1 MSPNLNQAKIF
12 TLNDGTISWKSCKQE
27 TIVDST
33 TESEYINAS
42 NGNLGSG
49 LDKVVH
55 LRTRS
60 GPYHC

>member
-12 TLNDGTISWKSCKQE
+12 TLNDDTISWKSSKQE
-27 TIVDST
+27 TTVDST

-42 NGNLGSG
+42 NGSLGSG
-49 LDKVVH
+49 LEKVVH

-60 GPYHC
+60 GPYHF